1 MKKCGLSK
9 TYMATL
15 EEANQSQS
23 LVLYIL
29 KIIEK
34 L

>member
-1 MKKCGLSK
+1 MKKCVLSK

-15 EEANQSQS
+15 EEANQSQC

-29 KIIEK
+29 NIMDK

>member
-9 TYMATL
+9 TYMATI

-34 L
+34 V